1 MSRAIPKCNK
11 KRETIRST
19 EIPIVRF
26 NNGGRPLMAVIL
38 KATKPFSIILY
49 ERQSDL

>member
-11 KRETIRST
+11 KGETIRST
-19 EIPIVRF
+19 ELAIVRF
-26 NNGGRPLMAVIL
+26 NNGGRPLMTVIL
-38 KATKPFSIILY
+38 KVTKPLSIILY